1 MAEVVMPATVPV
13 ARNIVGSSADCSFG
27 TINWH
32 LVVKRLMV
40 TWEESVATPMVMPLV
55 CWRGNTMAGSSD
67 NRIAVDAG
75 NVCVID
81 ARYAVC
87 E

>member
-13 ARNIVGSSADCSFG
+13 ARNIVWSSADCSFG

-32 LVVKRLMV
+32 VVVRRLMV
-40 TWEESVATPMVMPLV
+40 TREESVATPMVMPLI
-55 CWRGNTMAGSSD
+55 CWCGKRDGSSD